1 MVTARWR
8 LTVYANAS
16 WGELYDLDADPHE
29 LNNLWE
35 DAGHHALR
43 GELMTDL
50 VRQMTRHGDTSPYPS
65 ALA

>member
-1 MVTARWR
+1 
-8 LTVYANAS
+8 VYANAS